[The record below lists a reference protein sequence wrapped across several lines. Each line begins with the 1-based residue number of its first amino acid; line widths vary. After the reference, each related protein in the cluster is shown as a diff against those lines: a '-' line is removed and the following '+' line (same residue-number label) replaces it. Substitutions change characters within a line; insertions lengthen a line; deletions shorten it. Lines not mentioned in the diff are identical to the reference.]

1 MTRHTIIR
9 NVEVTT
15 GGGRWQTTICVVE
28 VRYTFTVTRGRKA
41 VTWANA
47 TGGFSP
53 EEGASVELQEVA
65 VRMHKSHEF
74 KPVDGWAWDIL
85 CADLTDAWFL
95 NEIEAEDV
103 Q

>member
-1 MTRHTIIR
+1 MTTHTITR
-9 NVEVTT
+9 DVDVTS
-15 GGGRWQTTICVVE
+15 GSSRWLVTMSSLE

-53 EEGASVELQEVA
+53 EESPTVELQEVA
-65 VRMHKSHEF
+65 VRMHKSHQF
-74 KPVDGWAWDIL
+74 TPVDGWAWDIL

-95 NEIEAEDV
+95 NEIEEEV
-103 Q
+103 E